1 MKRIL
6 NKTKNPGWLAVLLL
20 TLLTTFS
27 VASCQDDED
36 GGGAPVIHYVRVT
49 DPALADSTFTDA
61 YPGTMIAIIG
71 ENLGGVQ
78 EIYINGYSVSF
89 NPTYVTSH
97 SIILTI
103 PSVDEE
109 NPDAFQLVGTN
120 PDLPSE
126 IRVVTNH
133 GTATYAFHILSP
145 APYITRLAVDYPVD
159 PGEEL
164 TIVGGNFYELQK
176 IYFSEDSVTVS
187 QEVTE
192 YTVNNDYDEITFNA
206 PSTVIEEGF
215 LFVVCYTDTA
225 VVEFIRNAPEPIVTG
240 ISSTMPVVGSEV
252 TITGQNFISLTGI
265 DVNGEFIIPVEDIKV
280 SEAFDELTFIMP
292 QAPTQ
297 SGTLSVNAVGGT
309 AELPGTF
316 YPIEN
321 VVLDFD
327 NVGSYS
333 WGDHQAPAATPVPA
347 DPSTAPYVSTGN
359 IMGVKGTIDSSS
371 MWWFGAIYS
380 NAQWVSTDVIPGG
393 TPISDLELQFECYI
407 ASELEG
413 PVMTITFGNN
423 INDPNSLYNY
433 IPVSAFTGETEIGEW
448 MQVSIP
454 LETIILQ
461 ESSWQEFLN
470 ANYPALGTV
479 FTWSTCN
486 GEAYIEIYV
495 DNYRIVER

>member
-1 MKRIL
+1 MKRL
-6 NKTKNPGWLAVLLL
+6 MNKLMNCGWPAVLMLALL
-20 TLLTTFS
+20 TAFS

-61 YPGTMIAIIG
+61 QPGTMIAVIG
-71 ENLGGVQ
+71 ENLGGLQAV
-78 EIYINGYSVSF
+78 YINGYEVSI
-89 NPTYVTSH
+89 NSTLATSTC
-97 SIILTI
+97 IILTI
-103 PSVDEE
+103 PTVDEE
-109 NPDAFQLVGTN
+109 NPDLFQLVGTN
-120 PDLPSE
+120 PDLPAE

-133 GTATYAFHILSP
+133 GTATYAFHVLSP

-252 TITGQNFISLTGI
+252 TITGQNFIALTGI
-265 DVNGEFIIPVEDIKV
+265 DVNGEFTIPAEDIEV

-297 SGTLSVNAVGGT
+297 SGTLAVSTVGGT
-309 AELPGTF
+309 AEIEDF
-316 YPIEN
+316 YPVEY
-321 VVLDFD
+321 VVLDYD
-327 NVGSYS
+327 NVGWFI
-333 WGDHQAPAATPVPA
+333 WGSGSGVFTTDGSAPPFVATGQFT
-347 DPSTAPYVSTGN
+347 SIT
-359 IMGVKGTIDSSS
+359 GTISAWNY
-371 MWWFGAIYS
+371 WWNQSVNNAVYTTDAIAGS
-380 NAQWVSTDVIPGG
+380 TSVSA
-393 TPISDLELQFECYI
+393 LELQFECYI
-407 ASELEG
+407 EQAYEG
-413 PVMTITFGNN
+413 PVMQIVMGGNF
-423 INDPNSLYNY
+423 DYSLTNY
-433 IPVSAFTGETEIGEW
+433 VPVSAFSGEMETGHW

-454 LETIILQ
+454 LEQIVA
-461 ESSWQEFLN
+461 ESTWQDFLN
-470 ANYPALGTV
+470 RGNTEFGVYYTNPTELADV
-479 FTWSTCN
+479 
-486 GEAYIEIYV
+486 YIGV
-495 DNYRIVER
+495 HMDNFRVVPIED

>member
-1 MKRIL
+1 MKKIL
-6 NKTKNPGWLAVLLL
+6 NRTLNGGWLAVLVL

-78 EIYINGYSVSF
+78 EIHINGYSVSF

-126 IRVVTNH
+126 IRVVTDH

-159 PGEEL
+159 PGEEM
-164 TIVGGNFYELQK
+164 TIVGANFYEVQQ
-176 IYFSEDSVTVS
+176 IYFSEDSITVS
-187 QEVTE
+187 QEVTD
-192 YTVNNDYDEITFNA
+192 YTVNADYDEITFNA

-252 TITGQNFISLTGI
+252 TITGQNFVALTGI
-265 DVNGEFIIPVEDIKV
+265 DVNGEFTIPAEDIEV

-297 SGTLSVNAVGGT
+297 GGTLSVTTAGGM

-316 YPIEN
+316 YPVEN
-321 VVLDFD
+321 VILDYD
-327 NVGSYS
+327 NAGSFI
-333 WGDHQAPAATPVPA
+333 WGSGSGVFTTDGSAPPFVATGQFT
-347 DPSTAPYVSTGN
+347 SIT
-359 IMGVKGTIDSSS
+359 GTISAWNY
-371 MWWFGAIYS
+371 WWNQSVNNAVYTTDAIAGS
-380 NAQWVSTDVIPGG
+380 TSVSA
-393 TPISDLELQFECYI
+393 LELQFECYI
-407 ASELEG
+407 EQAYEG
-413 PVMTITFGNN
+413 PVMQIVMGGNF
-423 INDPNSLYNY
+423 DYSLTNY
-433 IPVSAFTGETEIGEW
+433 VPVSAFSGEMETGHW

-454 LETIILQ
+454 LEQIVA
-461 ESSWQEFLN
+461 ESTWQDFLN
-470 ANYPALGTV
+470 RGNTEFGVYYTNPTELADV
-479 FTWSTCN
+479 
-486 GEAYIEIYV
+486 YIGV
-495 DNYRIVER
+495 HMDNFRVVPIED